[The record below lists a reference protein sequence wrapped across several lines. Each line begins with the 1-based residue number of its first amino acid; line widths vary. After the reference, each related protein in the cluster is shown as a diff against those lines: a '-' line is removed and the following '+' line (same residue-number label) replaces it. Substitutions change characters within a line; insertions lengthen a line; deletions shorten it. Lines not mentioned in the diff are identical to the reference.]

1 MAKENKNQYNQVQK
15 LFHPK
20 KMGEKKKIT
29 KMRQCKIAKTAKGI
43 CHIIV
48 RCFKQKYHS
57 GATQLSGRPNIQ
69 ISISPVNIFVYEAL
83 S

>member
-1 MAKENKNQYNQVQK
+1 MAKESKNQYNHVQK

-20 KMGEKKKIT
+20 KSEKKKKIT

-48 RCFKQKYHS
+48 KGFKQECHS
-57 GATQLSGRPNIQ
+57 GAPQLTGRPNIQ